1 MLASREYRAINFFVV
16 YIAVINGAESAGS
29 FLSFG
34 PSKSILEAEPRLS
47 FARFIYHA
55 KTPFKVQLRA
65 SNMPTIDFAQA
76 AQAANRILSFR
87 VPDKTVNK
95 ATSELQDTEGGVK
108 IELRDLWFKY
118 PTRDV
123 PIFTGLN
130 LTVSASSIKPFHM
143 LTTDRL
149 KKDSLQ
155 PWSGHPAAAKPA

>member
-1 MLASREYRAINFFVV
+1 MLASREYGAIDFFVV
-16 YIAVINGAESAGS
+16 YIAVINGAESAGG

-34 PSKSILEAEPRLS
+34 PSKSILEAELRLS
-47 FARFIYHA
+47 VAGFIYHA
-55 KTPFKVQLRA
+55 KTPFKMQLRA
-65 SNMPTIDFAQA
+65 SNIPAIDFAQA

-87 VPDKTVNK
+87 VPNKTVDK

-130 LTVSASSIKPFHM
+130 LTVSVSSIKSLQM
-143 LTTDRL
+143 LTTTD
-149 KKDSLQ
+149 
-155 PWSGHPAAAKPA
+155 